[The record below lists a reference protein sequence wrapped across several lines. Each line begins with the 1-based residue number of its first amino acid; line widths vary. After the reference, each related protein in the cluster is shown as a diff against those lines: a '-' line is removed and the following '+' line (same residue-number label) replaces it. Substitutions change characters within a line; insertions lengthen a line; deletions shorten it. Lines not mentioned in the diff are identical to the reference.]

1 MKVDDDSSRLRK
13 RYAGVEVLI
22 LFAVVRDLIVTKPPV
37 YPMYLYG
44 LPLIMIGQTAATYI
58 YLSGWPA

>member
-22 LFAVVRDLIVTKPPV
+22 LFAVVRDLIVTKPV

-44 LPLIMIGQTAATYI
+44 LPLIMIG
-58 YLSGWPA
+58 